1 MEFTGKTVEEA
12 KTKGLESLGIS
23 ESQAEITV
31 VAEAVKGLFG
41 KVKKE
46 AVVDVK
52 KKEEPAKKEKAAKA
66 KKESVKTS
74 EESDADGGVKAAA
87 EFIEKLFDIMD
98 VNAKASITDKN
109 VISLIA
115 EESSAVIGYR
125 GEVLDA
131 IQVLAGAVAN
141 IGKKEYEKI
150 VVDCENY
157 RDKREET
164 LIALAHK
171 LEAKATDM
179 RRKVILEPMS
189 PFERRIIH
197 TALADSETVK
207 TISDGKEPQRYV
219 VIVPND
225 LDETSR
231 PYNAGTNHGKNR
243 RDGKFGGRNNRGH
256 NDRGGRDYKNRNRG
270 ERRGSGFTEEKRKS
284 APSFGT
290 YLGNSLK
297 DKNY

>member
-12 KTKGLESLGIS
+12 KAKGLESLGIS
-23 ESQAEITV
+23 EDQAEITV

-41 KVKKE
+41 KIKKE
-46 AVVDVK
+46 AIVDIEK
-52 KKEEPAKKEKAAKA
+52 KVEPVSDGAAAKEKGGKA
-66 KKESVKTS
+66 TES
-74 EESDADGGVKAAA
+74 GVNAAA
-87 EFIEKLFDIMD
+87 EFIGRLFEIMD
-98 VNAKASITDKN
+98 VNAKANITDKN

-115 EESSAVIGYR
+115 EDSSAVIGYR

-157 RDKREET
+157 RGRREET
-164 LIALAHK
+164 LISLAHK

-197 TALADSETVK
+197 TALAESETVK
-207 TISDGKEPQRYV
+207 TISDGKEPQRFV

-225 LDETSR
+225 LDETAR
-231 PYNAGTNHGKNR
+231 PYNAGTNHGKNP
-243 RDGKFGGRNNRGH
+243 RDGKFGRRDRN
-256 NDRGGRDYKNRNRG
+256 RGGRDFKNRSRG
-270 ERRGSGFTEEKRKS
+270 DRKNSGFTEEKRKS
-284 APSFGT
+284 TLSFGT

-297 DKNY
+297 DND